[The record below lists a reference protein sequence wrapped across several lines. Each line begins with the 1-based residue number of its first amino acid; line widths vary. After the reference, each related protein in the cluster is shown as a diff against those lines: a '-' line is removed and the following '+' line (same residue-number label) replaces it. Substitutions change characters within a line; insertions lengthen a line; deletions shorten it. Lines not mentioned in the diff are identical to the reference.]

1 MLSPKSRRDGR
12 LCPPKGRYEFAE
24 VLRVSEAYFAGRAES
39 PAPTSFKRA
48 CLNMGKDGLAA
59 LFLTLHVS
67 GSAAAV
73 VTPAAA
79 AVAVTVPEYEDNDQN
94 NDPPPAV
101 AEGADT
107 GRIIARHNE
116 TS

>member
-1 MLSPKSRRDGR
+1 
-12 LCPPKGRYEFAE
+12 
-24 VLRVSEAYFAGRAES
+24 
-39 PAPTSFKRA
+39 
-48 CLNMGKDGLAA
+48 MGKDGLAA
-59 LFLTLHVS
+59 LSRALHVS

-73 VTPAAA
+73 VAPAAA

>member
-1 MLSPKSRRDGR
+1 MFSRDDVGIV
-12 LCPPKGRYEFAE
+12 PYAQI
-24 VLRVSEAYFAGRAES
+24 SELPQGHL
-39 PAPTSFKRA
+39 PTWE
-48 CLNMGKDGLAA
+48 KDGLAA

>member
-1 MLSPKSRRDGR
+1 
-12 LCPPKGRYEFAE
+12 
-24 VLRVSEAYFAGRAES
+24 
-39 PAPTSFKRA
+39 
-48 CLNMGKDGLAA
+48 MGKDGLAA
-59 LFLTLHVS
+59 HFLTAHVS

>member
-1 MLSPKSRRDGR
+1 MSSAACGGEKDMEFASTSAQSRRNPLFKKAPLFRTQNKERRQGR
-12 LCPPKGRYEFAE
+12 LSLCP
-24 VLRVSEAYFAGRAES
+24 
-39 PAPTSFKRA
+39 
-48 CLNMGKDGLAA
+48 
-59 LFLTLHVS
+59 
-67 GSAAAV
+67 SAAAV
-73 VTPAAA
+73 VAAA
-79 AVAVTVPEYEDNDQN
+79 AAAIAVPVPQDKNNDQN